1 MVLKIDDMVPEFN
14 AMTHAGEEI
23 STEILKGKRFVLYF
37 YPKDNT
43 PGCTKEACS
52 IRDNYQIFLDNSIPV
67 FGISGGTAQSHQKF
81 IDKYSLP
88 FPLLMDENFDLAK
101 KFGTYKRGNRVARV
115 TFLINEDGRIESIF
129 GGDEGIDKVKT
140 AEHAEQIINYWKL

>member
-81 IDKYSLP
+81 IDKYDLP

-129 GGDEGIDKVKT
+129 GGDEGIDEVKT
-140 AEHAEQIINYWKL
+140 AEHAEQIILYWKL